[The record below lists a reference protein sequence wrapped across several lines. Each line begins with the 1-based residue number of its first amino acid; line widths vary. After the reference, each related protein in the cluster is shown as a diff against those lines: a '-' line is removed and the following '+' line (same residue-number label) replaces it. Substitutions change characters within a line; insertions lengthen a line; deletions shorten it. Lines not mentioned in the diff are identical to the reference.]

1 MLRTKLLI
9 IMINYNAFN
18 ICQCVLTFNIFALI
32 IDMQNAL
39 IINYYLSALLQID
52 DIVNDIGVI
61 SILNVY

>member
-1 MLRTKLLI
+1 
-9 IMINYNAFN
+9 MINYNAFN
-18 ICQCVLTFNIFALI
+18 ICQCVLTFNSFALI

-52 DIVNDIGVI
+52 DIVNNIGVI